1 MKLYRLILVT
11 STGNINRGV
20 WADDMIVKDGVY
32 YFRTLQAVES
42 GEMKVLELVASYP
55 TSITFITSIET
66 KEEYEAKKEKSDTYL
81 ASNYEKLNHAYKK

>member
-1 MKLYRLILVT
+1 MKLYRLILAT
-11 STGNINRGV
+11 PTDNISRGV

-42 GEMKVLELVASYP
+42 GEMKVLELMATFP
-55 TSITFITSIET
+55 TQFTSITNIET

-81 ASNYEKLNHAYKK
+81 SSKINK

>member
-32 YFRTLQAVES
+32 YFRTLQVVES
-42 GEMKVLELVASYP
+42 GEMKVLELMAAFP
-55 TSITFITSIET
+55 TQFTSITNIET

-81 ASNYEKLNHAYKK
+81 SSKINK

>member
-42 GEMKVLELVASYP
+42 GEMKVLELMATFP
-55 TSITFITSIET
+55 TQFTSITNIET

-81 ASNYEKLNHAYKK
+81 SSKINK